1 MATVAVFIAL
11 GSGAYAA
18 IHLPKNSV
26 GTKQLKKGSVTG
38 VKVRNG
44 SLTRADLKAGTVP
57 STSPGSNG
65 HPSHEGWHEVG
76 APGEPPFRNGWKI
89 TDSSSPT
96 LAFYEDGEGVVH
108 LRGTVTGP
116 SHEIMFQLP
125 PGYRPGPGKVIDL
138 TVFCGCTEPMNIVG
152 PNPELAAEYQGAVLP
167 PAGTDSLDGVSFP
180 AEA

>member
-116 SHEIMFQLP
+116 SHEIMF
-125 PGYRPGPGKVIDL
+125 
-138 TVFCGCTEPMNIVG
+138 CGCTEPMNIVG
-152 PNPELAAEYQGAVLP
+152 PNSELAAEYQGAVLP